1 MTWRAEQGKQ
11 KEKKEENWR
20 NNDETNAILAVL
32 NIKDWVSLEK
42 MRDWCW
48 GKWEDEKKVKDVE
61 RVELKR
67 GWHAGGRLPIAGS
80 GSWIALSG
88 IACSCKTR
96 LEYK

>member
-1 MTWRAEQGKQ
+1 
-11 KEKKEENWR
+11 
-20 NNDETNAILAVL
+20 VL

-67 GWHAGGRLPIAGS
+67 G
-80 GSWIALSG
+80 
-88 IACSCKTR
+88 
-96 LEYK
+96 